1 MQVIDSVISD
11 QDFVNDSLLIK
22 SFYKL
27 VIVSPEELVF
37 VISGSKD
44 TEELSCCI
52 DELGTIPSLFSKL
65 YIDYD
70 QQKGIKYRVVYHV

>member
-1 MQVIDSVISD
+1 
-11 QDFVNDSLLIK
+11 
-22 SFYKL
+22 L

-44 TEELSCCI
+44 TEELSHCI
-52 DELGTIPSLFSKL
+52 DELSTLPSLFSKL

>member
-1 MQVIDSVISD
+1 
-11 QDFVNDSLLIK
+11 
-22 SFYKL
+22 L

-44 TEELSCCI
+44 TEECLKCSMSWALYHPLLSK
-52 DELGTIPSLFSKL
+52 F

-70 QQKGIKYRVVYHV
+70 QQNGIKYRVVYHV